1 MPPDRRQVSGFREP
15 GQGELGSNNLMGSGF
30 LFEMIMF
37 WNLTEVEVAQ
47 RHESTKCH

>member
-15 GQGELGSNNLMGSGF
+15 GGGGTRELGSNNLMGLGF

-37 WNLTEVEVAQ
+37 WNLTEVEVAAT
-47 RHESTKCH
+47 S